1 MRTTLDIDDPVLR
14 QLRKRQKGS
23 GKSLGQVAS
32 ELLAQALADKH
43 ESAAPAQP
51 GTGGSIMRPPAPC
64 VSAAHGSADPGPP
77 SMQRRPPVRRLAASI
92 LP

>member
-43 ESAAPAQP
+43 ESAAPAELRW
-51 GTGGSIMRPPAPC
+51 TSRPMGALVD
-64 VSAAHGSADPGPP
+64 VSDKEALYRALDG
-77 SMQRRPPVRRLAASI
+77 RP
-92 LP
+92 